1 MKHMGIILFMFPPN
15 SFFIADNF
23 EKSIEYM
30 FKYRLSSAIRIFY
43 AHHRNNKYDEDDA
56 DY

>member
-1 MKHMGIILFMFPPN
+1 MKNLEKILFMLPSSS
-15 SFFIADNF
+15 SFLADNF

-43 AHHRNNKYDEDDA
+43 AHHSNNKYDEDDA